1 MTQQGVIASVD
12 PGSASPPVLETVEL
26 RKWFRVGDSLAFSR
40 SRRSRMLHAV
50 DDISLKLYPGEVL
63 GIVGESGCGKSTLA
77 RTMLRL
83 CEPDSG
89 QVLLDGA
96 DFTSLRAGELRR
108 SRRSLQMI
116 FQDPFSSLNPRQTVG
131 EVIRE
136 AVRFHRVRTRN
147 EETEYVTELLERVG
161 LKPGDADKRPREFS
175 GGQRQR
181 IGIARALSVE
191 PRVLLADEPV
201 SSLDVSIQARILDL
215 LSGLRTEMGLSMVFI
230 THDLAVVRYV
240 SDRVAVMYLGQIVE
254 RGDRN
259 SLFTRPHHPY
269 TKALLASAPRL
280 DRRISETQPA
290 VEGDPPSPI
299 DPPRTCR
306 FVNRC
311 REAMDICFVEPPP
324 LREVDDKSGPLL
336 ALPPPGLNHQDTP
349 SEGV

>member
-1 MTQQGVIASVD
+1 MSGD
-12 PGSASPPVLETVEL
+12 PGGDTTPVLETVEL
-26 RKWFRVGDSLAFSR
+26 RKWFRVGDSLSVSR

-89 QVLLDGA
+89 RVLLDGV
-96 DFTSLRAGELRR
+96 DFTALRAGDLRR
-108 SRRSLQMI
+108 SRRALQMI

-131 EVIRE
+131 EVLRE

-147 EETEYVTELLERVG
+147 DESQYVTELLERVG
-161 LKPGDADKRPREFS
+161 LRPGDAEKRPREFS

-215 LSGLRTEMGLSMVFI
+215 LSGLQTQMGLSMIFI

-254 RGDRN
+254 RGNRS
-259 SLFTRPHHPY
+259 SLFSRPHHPY
-269 TKALLASAPRL
+269 TQALLASAPRL
-280 DRRISETQPA
+280 DRRIAETQPA
-290 VEGDPPSPI
+290 VEGDPPVRLT
-299 DPPRTCR
+299 PRR
-306 FVNRC
+306 P
-311 REAMDICFVEPPP
+311 AG
-324 LREVDDKSGPLL
+324 S
-336 ALPPPGLNHQDTP
+336 
-349 SEGV
+349 